1 MPYRILVVIWMS
13 VMFILSILPSGNA
26 SKISFLHIPHIDKL
40 MHAFCHFT
48 IVMLLLLDNQSR
60 KYDYKNSIIAA
71 ISISFL
77 YGLSVEVS
85 QKLFTTTRF
94 FEISDIF
101 ANIMGSFTALLIFH
115 FFFSPQKLKKI

>member
-1 MPYRILVVIWMS
+1 MPYRLLVVIWMS
-13 VMFILSILPSGNA
+13 VMIVLSVLPSGNV
-26 SKISFLHIPHIDKL
+26 SKISLLHIPHIDKL

-48 IVMLLLLDNQSR
+48 IVILLLLDSR
-60 KYDYKNSIIAA
+60 SRLYDYKSSIFTA

-77 YGLSVEVS
+77 YGITIEII

-101 ANIMGSFTALLIFH
+101 ANITGSFTALLIFY